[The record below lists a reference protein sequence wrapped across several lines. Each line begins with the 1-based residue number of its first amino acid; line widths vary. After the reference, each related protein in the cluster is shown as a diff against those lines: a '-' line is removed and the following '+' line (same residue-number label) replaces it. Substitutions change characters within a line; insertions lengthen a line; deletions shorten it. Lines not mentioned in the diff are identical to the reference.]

1 MNTGENVNSNEVFE
15 TANIIVAGITGAGKS
30 TLINAVFGEDFA
42 ETGKG
47 RPITQEIKEY
57 RKEGIPIRIW
67 DSIGF
72 EIGSNSDGKSKTKE
86 SIAKIKSTIAEQ
98 ESKADIDRIH
108 AIWYC
113 INQGGNRYQST
124 EADFVKELHKI
135 GVPFIIIVTQC
146 INEDKEFVD
155 EIDKQN
161 RQNGITDIPVIEV
174 LAQDKIMRGGFKI
187 PAFGLDELV
196 NITMDKLPSF
206 IKTSF
211 IAAQQISVELK
222 REECECII
230 LEYEKK
236 ALKDFRNNI
245 PIYNQI
251 LANGEFKSMFEKIFG
266 IYNQYLPGEK
276 LDECIKEVNKQYG
289 NNQFKWFFVFDL
301 FSEKNKKRYKDLLD
315 DIQKNGKKGLS
326 LEVKDYNDSN
336 TVARIIVF
344 YGYTLMLAIEEVW
357 KECRES
363 QINNLEVKLKEKI
376 KEILEKYKNRGKLH
390 NTLCPRL

>member
-1 MNTGENVNSNEVFE
+1 MNTGENVNSNEIFE

-42 ETGKG
+42 KTGKG

-146 INEDKEFVD
+146 TNEDKEFVD

-187 PAFGLDELV
+187 SAFGLDKLV

-276 LDECIKEVNKQYG
+276 IAECIKEVNKQYG
-289 NNQFKWFFVFDL
+289 KYQFEWFLVFDL
-301 FSEKNKKRYKDLLD
+301 FSKKNKKRYKDLLD
-315 DIQKNGKKGLS
+315 DIQKNGKQGLS

-363 QINNLEVKLKEKI
+363 QINNLEIKLKEKI
-376 KEILEKYKNRGKLH
+376 KIILEEYKNRGKLH